1 MINVL
6 YSSNESDQLTDYK
19 TIYKTVSLQV
29 TENNVRLYHITYII
43 VYYITS
49 YYIILLTFTDILGC
63 RNRLVLGPNY

>member
-29 TENNVRLYHITYII
+29 TENNVRLYHITLHHS
-43 VYYITS
+43 VLQTS
-49 YYIILLTFTDILGC
+49 YYIILHHTAYF
-63 RNRLVLGPNY
+63 Y

>member
-29 TENNVRLYHITYII
+29 TENNVRLYHIT
-43 VYYITS
+43 S
-49 YYIILLTFTDILGC
+49 YYIILHHNTSYYITS
-63 RNRLVLGPNY
+63 